1 MKKIITVFGLLFL
14 MVPYLA
20 AKEIY
25 VDESTG
31 DQYMFL
37 GVISYEYDKNVYER
51 RLLNIKDKSIA
62 WIDKS
67 KLEQV
72 DELDSDVFLRK
83 IFENNFYFNAIGSTP
98 NWYADISDG
107 WLKISSPSGAKQDIA
122 IEIEIDKRPNDQ
134 VFLMMF
140 KSKDLQTYGV
150 IRMLSGDSTCDINND
165 GETSFEVFI
174 SNKGEVMKGCAR
186 LEKSDD

>member
-1 MKKIITVFGLLFL
+1 MKKIIIIFSLLFF
-14 MVPYLA
+14 MTPHLA

-25 VDESTG
+25 EDESTG

-37 GVISYEYDKNVYER
+37 GVISYEYDKEVNER
-51 RLLNIKDKSIA
+51 ELLNIKDKSIV

-67 KLEQV
+67 KLVQV
-72 DELDSDVFLRK
+72 DELDSDIFLNK
-83 IFENNFYFNAIGSTP
+83 IFENKFYFSATGSTP

-122 IEIEIDKRPNDQ
+122 IEIDIDRKPNDS

-150 IRMLSGDSTCDINND
+150 IRMLSGEAACDIND
-165 GETSFEVFI
+165 GETYFEVFI
-174 SNKGEVMKGCAR
+174 NAKGEVMKGCAR
-186 LEKSDD
+186 LERSDG